1 MASQFADMALSP
13 LFDVVLFRLSSW
25 GTGLSFMSI
34 SSLIM
39 ELWQFSF
46 ERDWP
51 EIRKSEIRPPEFCPI
66 SGDWGKLEMPNLAR
80 MPLMKCY
87 WMLQNYWVI
96 KEKPTREG
104 GNYSHTPT
112 PTTPVT
118 IPGQKFVAIE
128 TMLHQY
134 ATKTYLNEANSFIFF
149 YGSEREGD
157 RFTNIEKYER
167 LAQSRC
173 F

>member
-1 MASQFADMALSP
+1 MRPDSGFCIAPNLPKIKKNAMTSQFADMALSP
-13 LFDVVLFRLSSW
+13 LFDVVLFRLSAW
-25 GTGLSFMSI
+25 GTDLSFMSI

-51 EIRKSEIRPPEFCPI
+51 EIRKSEKRPPEFCPI

-96 KEKPTREG
+96 KEKPIPEG
-104 GNYSHTPT
+104 AGGGITPILQL
-112 PTTPVT
+112 PLP
-118 IPGQKFVAIE
+118 
-128 TMLHQY
+128 
-134 ATKTYLNEANSFIFF
+134 
-149 YGSEREGD
+149 
-157 RFTNIEKYER
+157 
-167 LAQSRC
+167 QSRFPVKNLWPSKRC
-173 F
+173 CISMPLKRT

>member
-1 MASQFADMALSP
+1 MHPDSGFWIAPNLPKIKKNAMASQFADMALSP
-13 LFDVVLFRLSSW
+13 RFDVVLFRLSSW

-104 GNYSHTPT
+104 GITPIL
-112 PTTPVT
+112 PLPL
-118 IPGQKFVAIE
+118 P
-128 TMLHQY
+128 
-134 ATKTYLNEANSFIFF
+134 
-149 YGSEREGD
+149 
-157 RFTNIEKYER
+157 
-167 LAQSRC
+167 QSRSPVKKLWPSKRC
-173 F
+173 CISMPLKRT